1 MQHSGCWLPVTIV
14 GDIHAIVSAGG
25 RIFICR
31 EEEQIR
37 DDPFTEPGLIQH
49 DLFIGGLLARR
60 DEQIRILV
68 TASERPTCLSNP
80 NRDRLPTMIPI
91 ICPCCLNSLVDGLK
105 GIVPMWMCGM
115 IGIFGRDGKSWIDIV
130 MVVVEV
136 GKVDEV
142 RRSSIR

>member
-1 MQHSGCWLPVTIV
+1 MQHRGSWLPGTIV
-14 GDIHAIVSAGG
+14 GDIHAIVSTGG
-25 RIFICR
+25 RVFICR

-49 DLFIGGLLARR
+49 DLFIGGLLARC
-60 DEQIRILV
+60 DDQIRILV

-80 NRDRLPTMIPI
+80 NRDRFPAMIPI
-91 ICPCCLNSLVDGLK
+91 VCPCCLNRLVDGLE
-105 GIVPMWMCGM
+105 GILPMWMGGM
-115 IGIFGRDGKSWIDIV
+115 IGIMGRDWKSWIDIV

-142 RRSSIR
+142 PRSSIR